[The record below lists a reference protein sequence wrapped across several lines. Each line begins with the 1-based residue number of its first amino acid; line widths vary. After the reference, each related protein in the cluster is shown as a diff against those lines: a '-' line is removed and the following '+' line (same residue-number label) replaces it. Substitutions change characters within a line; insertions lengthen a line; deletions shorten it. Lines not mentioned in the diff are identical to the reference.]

1 MGSWGEPA
9 LYWAVATSPEESYRV
24 TCERDGDLECKKTF
38 FFFYDVATGELYHQ
52 EIRTHP
58 KLSWKGV
65 ALGLHP

>member
-1 MGSWGEPA
+1 MSQLSIGQWLPPQERAIGLPVKEM
-9 LYWAVATSPEESYRV
+9 V
-24 TCERDGDLECKKTF
+24 TLSIREL
-38 FFFYDVATGELYHQ
+38 FFFYDVATRELYHQ

>member
-1 MGSWGEPA
+1 MSQLSIGQWLSPQER
-9 LYWAVATSPEESYRV
+9 ATGLPVKEMV
-24 TCERDGDLECKKTF
+24 TLSVRKL

-65 ALGLHP
+65 ALGLYP